1 MSSPKSGRGRD
12 RNSNRS
18 KSPLNRS
25 SFGSS
30 EAPSFSMLN
39 KSQAVISEDMKS
51 KINKLFENV
60 PQEIDFKEGKW
71 AALTLEEIE
80 QNSAAIVD
88 SNLVQWVENVKIEV
102 SGIQGVYT
110 GQFMD
115 MLPHGIG
122 RFVSNDGEVF
132 EGQFLLGKRH
142 DYLRHIQKDGTISI
156 GKWKSDEPIKTTNQK
171 FFE

>member
-1 MSSPKSGRGRD
+1 MMSSPKGRGRD
-12 RNSNRS
+12 RSSNRS

-25 SFGSS
+25 SFASS
-30 EAPSFSMLN
+30 G
-39 KSQAVISEDMKS
+39 KSDSQITENHKS
-51 KINKLFENV
+51 KINKLFESV
-60 PQEIDFKEGKW
+60 PQEIEAKEGKW
-71 AALTLEEIE
+71 AALTFDEIE
-80 QNSAAIVD
+80 QNSSVIVD
-88 SNLVQWVENVKIEV
+88 SSLVQWVENVTIEV
-102 SGIQGVYT
+102 SGMQGVYS

-132 EGQFLLGKRH
+132 EGQFLKGKRH

-156 GKWKSDEPIKTTNQK
+156 GKWKSDEPIKTQK